1 VLNVYNLSKADFYNW
16 NKVRVRYC
24 DGSSFTGDKEE
35 VDPVSEPVLHPF
47 FIFIAAADITLGPLF
62 PEVLFNI
69 AIWTEDKSTL
79 QRCEDMAS
87 SSGRP
92 ARERDEQS

>member
-1 VLNVYNLSKADFYNW
+1 VLNVYTVSKADFYNW

-35 VDPVSEPVLHPF
+35 VDPVSEPITHPF
-47 FIFIAAADITLGPLF
+47 IIFLLL
-62 PEVLFNI
+62 PESVPFCTELLFNF